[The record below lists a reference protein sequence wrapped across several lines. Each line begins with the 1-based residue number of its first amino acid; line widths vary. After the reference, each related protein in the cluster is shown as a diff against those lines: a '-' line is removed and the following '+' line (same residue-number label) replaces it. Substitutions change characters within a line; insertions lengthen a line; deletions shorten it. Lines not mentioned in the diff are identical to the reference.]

1 MQNCNKVIT
10 QFRCEKCSQIV
21 GDNRY
26 QSNTEQENGLVLL
39 SEVSDVLRNQNSSEA
54 DPRDIGIYKNLM
66 CICGIALG
74 WFYLTVSIN
83 ASHLTEVFVLLNNKI
98 VREMLVNACSNKE
111 DCCSK
116 LSTISE
122 NSITSDPPDA
132 DYMSSPQRE
141 TQIPNGYANKQEWV
155 EDFKK
160 LLEGKNF
167 SGSTAWRVALRALEA
182 DPQYARFRSLPERR
196 QLFNQHKTQ
205 RSKVELEERRARE
218 KEARDRLEHLLLTCG
233 KVDARTPYARCE
245 ELLGGDEAWAAV
257 AESQRRELLGD
268 VRTALERRERE
279 QARARR
285 RRSVRAL
292 AAVLALLRL
301 PASTTWHEAQAQLL
315 LCPQFACDASLLAMD
330 KLDALAAFEEY
341 IRGEEQRERAQAKR
355 LRERQRRRAAR
366 EGRCARDAFLA
377 LLAERRAR
385 GALHAR
391 SLWKEQQPHLL
402 PDPRYQALLRHAA
415 EHDGSTPL
423 DLFKFYVEE
432 LKDKYYKDKK
442 MVQKILEEHNLV
454 VKARSCYE
462 DFARAVAV
470 DARSDDVE
478 PANLRLVF
486 LSMVRRARQR
496 RGGDNHHH

>member
-1 MQNCNKVIT
+1 MSVMYRNMIRRSVSLALLND
-10 QFRCEKCSQIV
+10 SQI
-21 GDNRY
+21 
-26 QSNTEQENGLVLL
+26 
-39 SEVSDVLRNQNSSEA
+39 
-54 DPRDIGIYKNLM
+54 
-66 CICGIALG
+66 
-74 WFYLTVSIN
+74 W
-83 ASHLTEVFVLLNNKI
+83 
-98 VREMLVNACSNKE
+98 
-111 DCCSK
+111 
-116 LSTISE
+116 
-122 NSITSDPPDA
+122 
-132 DYMSSPQRE
+132 
-141 TQIPNGYANKQEWV
+141 
-155 EDFKK
+155 
-160 LLEGKNF
+160 
-167 SGSTAWRVALRALEA
+167 
-182 DPQYARFRSLPERR
+182 
-196 QLFNQHKTQ
+196 
-205 RSKVELEERRARE
+205 
-218 KEARDRLEHLLLTCG
+218 
-233 KVDARTPYARCE
+233 VDARTPYARCE

-268 VRTALERRERE
+268 VRIALERRERE
-279 QARARR
+279 QARARAAAAWRGAR
-285 RRSVRAL
+285 RRA
-292 AAVLALLRL
+292 ALLPL
-301 PASTTWHEAQAQLL
+301 PAST
-315 LCPQFACDASLLAMD
+315 PISISG
-330 KLDALAAFEEY
+330 K
-341 IRGEEQRERAQAKR
+341 AKR

-377 LLAERRAR
+377 LLTERRAR